1 MILRFVIFFVLICNS
16 LYSQKN
22 KVISEII
29 ISGNRITKDDII
41 KRELLFR
48 IDSTYSIIELE
59 NKIKLSQQ
67 NLRNLNLFNF
77 IEIEKKEKNN
87 LTTIYIKLI
96 ERWYIWPYP
105 IFELA
110 DRNFNSWVDKRD
122 FNRVNYGLFFFFS
135 EMR

>member
-22 KVISEII
+22 NVISEII
-29 ISGNRITKDDII
+29 ISGNKITKDDII

-67 NLRNLNLFNF
+67 NLKNLNLFNF
-77 IEIEKKEKNN
+77 IEIEKKKK
-87 LTTIYIKLI
+87 II
-96 ERWYIWPYP
+96 
-105 IFELA
+105 
-110 DRNFNSWVDKRD
+110 
-122 FNRVNYGLFFFFS
+122 
-135 EMR
+135 

>member
-22 KVISEII
+22 NLISEII
-29 ISGNRITKDDII
+29 ITGNKITKDDII

-67 NLRNLNLFNF
+67 NLKNLNLFNF

-87 LTTIYIKLI
+87 LTTMYIKF
-96 ERWYIWPYP
+96 PC
-105 IFELA
+105 
-110 DRNFNSWVDKRD
+110 S
-122 FNRVNYGLFFFFS
+122 FF
-135 EMR
+135 